1 MPNHPLTLLLASHLS
16 TGSHAGPTTSNIRS
30 HQGVPFSG
38 TPLLESLPIQT
49 PYAQI
54 QLPIHSIQ
62 SIELAQPPD
71 QIDRITTLQNDRISG
86 FILLNTLQLQPA
98 NGPQLTLH
106 RADLTRIAFNQ
117 TKTPNPTT
125 NHQLV
130 FLRNG
135 DTLHAQVTGGPYR
148 ITTPQTDIQLPA
160 TNLASA
166 RFTPSYPV
174 TAQILTRSH
183 TTLNGSWPPQNL
195 SLQLLCGPSISIHP
209 AHIGSIDP
217 PLAPANS
224 TPTQADGP
232 GGDFN
237 LVWIPPGQF
246 TMGSPN
252 EEPDRNLDEGPQTQ
266 VTLTH
271 GFWISR
277 CEITQAQYQSVMK
290 INPSLFLGDPR
301 RPVERVRYRDATE
314 FCQRLTQLHKQQ
326 ALIPPQHAYR
336 LPTEAEWEYACRAN
350 TQTRFSHGNDPLGH
364 DLENYAWFNA
374 NSDSSTQPVGSRQP
388 NPWGLHDLHGNVL
401 EWCLDGAS
409 SQLPGNS
416 VTNPITPPEG
426 LLRIARGGSWLHGA
440 RASRSANRDA
450 YSESTRSSDLGFR
463 IVLTHE
469 ATP

>member
-1 MPNHPLTLLLASHLS
+1 MPHRLLTSLIIPLLYTTALA
-16 TGSHAGPTTSNIRS
+16 AAPACNIWT
-30 HQGVPFSG
+30 HQGDPFAG
-38 TPLLESLPIQT
+38 TPLLETLPIQT

-54 QLPIHSIQ
+54 NLPIQAIQ

-71 QIDRITTLQNDRISG
+71 QIDRITTFQKDRISG
-86 FILLNTLQLQPA
+86 FILLNTLQLQPP

-106 RADLTRIAFNQ
+106 LANLTRIAFAPTN
-117 TKTPNPTT
+117 TTTTPT

-135 DTLHAQVTGGPYR
+135 DTLHAQITGGPYR
-148 ITTPQTDIQLPA
+148 ITTPQTDIQLTA

-166 RFTPSYPV
+166 RFTPSYPT
-174 TAQILTRSH
+174 TAQILTFTG
-183 TTLNGSWPPQNL
+183 TTINGTWPPQDL
-195 SLQLLCGPSISIHP
+195 SLQLDCSPTLSIHP
-209 AHIGSIDP
+209 AYIGSIEP
-217 PLAPANS
+217 PLEPAS
-224 TPTQADGP
+224 TNTQPPSGP
-232 GGDFN
+232 GGDFD
-237 LVWIPPGQF
+237 LVWIPPGNF

-252 EEPDRNLDEGPQTQ
+252 EEPDRDLDEGPQTQ

-277 CEITQAQYQSVMK
+277 CEITQTQYRSVMN

-301 RPVERVRYRDATE
+301 RPVERVSYRDATD
-314 FCQRLTQLHKQQ
+314 FCQRLTLLHTQQ
-326 ALIPPQHAYR
+326 ALIPPQYAYR

-350 TQTRFSHGNDPLGH
+350 TQTRFSHGNDPLAH
-364 DLENYAWFNA
+364 DLEDYAWFNA

-416 VTNPITPPEG
+416 ITNPITPPEG
-426 LLRIARGGSWLHGA
+426 ILRIARGGSWLHGA
-440 RASRSANRDA
+440 RACRSANRDA

-463 IVLTHE
+463 IAL
-469 ATP
+469 ATNNQ